1 MKRFLSVSGFVLSMF
16 ALALLVVARLL
27 QPEAVQEVV
36 YAERD
41 PAPTPVAVSTPAPTP
56 EATPEPTPA
65 PEPEYYTLSFIGDC
79 TLWSSQNYAHHPA
92 GFKGMMNDDYSYPF
106 AHTVQFFEE
115 DDFTIANLECILS
128 DQNLTYDYTKVYF
141 PFIAPTAYAN
151 IMLEGGVDFVTT
163 ANNHIMDCYEAGANS
178 TYETLEE
185 YGIPFGKEKQAQII
199 TTESGLKLGIYCA
212 GTDLQPNADKAVAAI
227 NQLRADGAEYIIC
240 AFHWGVEAYYDL
252 FESQTSVAQACADAG
267 ADVVYGSHA
276 HNLQKMEYIG
286 DTLVLYSMGNWTFGG
301 NTAPKDPDTAIV
313 QVTVKRD
320 VDGSIS
326 TDSHDIIPCCVSSKI
341 QDAQIKALNYNDYK
355 PTPYEEGSE
364 AYARVIA
371 KLSGEF
377 EPSSQGADYSAWLA
391 SRG

>member
-56 EATPEPTPA
+56 EATPEPSPA

-79 TLWSSQNYAHHPA
+79 TLWSSQNYAYHPA

-106 AHTVQFFEE
+106 ANTVQFFEE

-185 YGIPFGKEKQAQII
+185 YGIPYGKEKQAQII
-199 TTESGLKLGIYCA
+199 TTESGLKLGIYCS

-326 TDSHDIIPCCVSSKI
+326 TDSYEIIPCCVSSKI

>member
-106 AHTVQFFEE
+106 ANTVQFFEE

-185 YGIPFGKEKQAQII
+185 YGIPYGKEKQAQII

-252 FESQTSVAQACADAG
+252 FESQTSVAQACAEAG

-326 TDSHDIIPCCVSSKI
+326 TDSHEIIPCCVSSKI